1 MTEFRPEDVL
11 DLWFPEDGHWENE
24 ERHAEF
30 WATRMRGGMDAVI
43 CERFGPLTTAA
54 ARSELDH
61 WAETPR
67 GRLALVIALDQFPRS
82 LWRDTPAAYGQD
94 IKATRL
100 VLEALDNGHYRAL
113 PHSWE
118 RNFYIINLG
127 HCEGPDHLA
136 RMALATE
143 LAHEQAEIA
152 LPHLGAFVER
162 TLSQCARVTGIIER
176 FGRHPHRNPI
186 LGRVSS
192 AAEEAYIA
200 AGDFPHVS
208 KIELK
213 AQAGHSGG
221 R

>member
-1 MTEFRPEDVL
+1 MPDFRPEEVL
-11 DLWFPEDGHWENE
+11 DLWFPDDGHWETE

-30 WATRMRGGMDAVI
+30 WATRMRGGMDRVI
-43 CERFGPLTTAA
+43 CDRFGPLTTAA
-54 ARSELDH
+54 ARCELDH

-82 LWRDTPAAYGQD
+82 LWRDTPAAYAQD

-100 VLEALDNGHYRAL
+100 VLEALENGHYRAL
-113 PHSWE
+113 SHAWE
-118 RNFYIINLG
+118 RNFYIVNLT

-136 RMALATE
+136 RMALAAALADE
-143 LAHEQAEIA
+143 LAAIA
-152 LPHLGAFVER
+152 LPHLGGFIER
-162 TLSQCARVTGIIER
+162 SRSQCARVTGIIAR

-200 AGDFPHVS
+200 EGDFPHVS
-208 KIELK
+208 RI
-213 AQAGHSGG
+213 APTASPAHSGG
-221 R
+221 